1 MKVGEMWA
9 YRERAHT
16 LDCAVVKAEILQ
28 FGPKRS
34 GKVRIRL
41 QGGELS
47 GLDIWVPAVRLRV
60 PWDETEAWL
69 RDEKALAA
77 ARQVSEGRIGS
88 VVFEAAQVVFF
99 AYPGPGEIM
108 LDWPLRAGTF
118 CIADPQAV
126 AADLGLDLDSL
137 LAEPLAFID
146 RTGEYYVTAV
156 VGERLAHLVAQKY
169 ADEILAR
176 VANEEERLRQAAVQG
191 RFFEDGSWSGH
202 VPPERCAEYLRE
214 REPVFAQVRE
224 WCGQPAVE
232 RFDELGAL
240 RAEVLRL
247 RELVTTTA
255 ERLEAAGHSHLAKR
269 LRSEAGRPRPPH
281 NMAGRRSPRA

>member
-1 MKVGEMWA
+1 MGEMWA

-16 LDCAVVKAEILQ
+16 LDCPVIKAEILQ

-41 QGGELS
+41 QGGDLS

-60 PWDETEAWL
+60 PWDQTGAWL

-146 RTGEYYVTAV
+146 RTGEYYATAV
-156 VGERLAHLVAQKY
+156 VGERLARLVAQKY

-176 VANEEERLRQAAVQG
+176 VANEEERLREEAVQG
-191 RFFEDGSWSGH
+191 KFSEDGSWSGY
-202 VPPERCAEYLRE
+202 VPAERCAEYLRE

-232 RFDELGAL
+232 RFDEVVAL
-240 RAEVLRL
+240 RAEVRRL
-247 RELVTTTA
+247 RELIIRA
-255 ERLEAAGHSHLAKR
+255 AQRLEAAGHSQLAKR
-269 LRSEAGRPRPPH
+269 LRNEAERPKEH
-281 NMAGRRSPRA
+281 HSAAGRRSPAA